1 MKQLHIL
8 LITFAFM
15 TAGTNA
21 KAQRLS
27 PPTEGTRG
35 TLEQLYAASETNP
48 VDATWLIVNP
58 SFETGDETGWTLI
71 GKDPNGNDEFQTTNR
86 YSMSN
91 MDGQYLMNAYQWWS
105 SSIGVRQVVE
115 DVPSGV
121 YEISAVVCTWVNRY
135 VWFSANENTVNTAGV
150 NDQTGIPV
158 SIALTI
164 DEQQTLDISAGS
176 TGEWWVEGHGSE
188 TTTFFKLDNVRLTC
202 KGLFLNGMAKPLP
215 NNNTTPLTA
224 GQWYYYDA
232 IYPTQYLLRGN
243 IDGMV
248 CSTDGMVLES
258 QATTQAVGHKMDF
271 AKGRIYFK
279 TNRNDAILL
288 IEPERELL
296 HDEFTAVALN
306 VDGLPQKIA
315 TYTLN
320 EDGPGEEGTKLI
332 SKYLKEKGYDFIGVS
347 EDFNYNGALMS
358 YISNFYA
365 CGTVR
370 ATLSVGGLISGGFPF
385 DTDGLNLI
393 WKRDTMTASNESW
406 TKWSATTSTDGNQ
419 YVKKG
424 FRHYDMIIG
433 EGDEMIMDVYVLHMD
448 AGDKAVGS
456 RENQWVQLADAINN
470 SDTSRPKLIIGDTN
484 SRWTRE
490 DIHSNFKNNI
500 ANHTVSDV
508 WVELCRNNIY
518 PNTSMADLTDNSA
531 PTQFANYEVVDK
543 IIYLNPEGQNSLNTL
558 LLKPESFRIEQDY
571 TYDYVQHDGNTNALG
586 DHKPVV
592 VTFSCMKAGDVK
604 HLLGDVTKDGK
615 VDITDVTALVN
626 IILENDNTEQDNY
639 DHVAADVNLDGIIN
653 ITDIT
658 ELIEIILKQ

>member
-8 LITFAFM
+8 LIIFAFM
-15 TAGTNA
+15 TAGTTA

-105 SSIGVRQVVE
+105 SNIGVRQVVE
-115 DVPSGV
+115 DVPSGI
-121 YEISAVVCTWVNRY
+121 YEISAVVCTWANRY

-164 DEQQTLDISAGS
+164 DEKQTLDISAGS
-176 TGEWWVEGHGSE
+176 TAEWWNAGHE
-188 TTTFFKLDNVRLTC
+188 EEKQTFFKLDNVRLTC

-215 NNNTTPLTA
+215 NNNTTPLSA

-248 CSTDGMVLES
+248 CSTDGMVPES
-258 QATTQAVGHKMDF
+258 QATTQAVEHIMNF
-271 AKGRIYFK
+271 SKGRIYFK
-279 TNRNDAILL
+279 TNRNDAILI
-288 IEPERELL
+288 IEPERDLL
-296 HDEFTAVALN
+296 HNKFTAVALN
-306 VDGLPQKIA
+306 VDGLPQKILGVI
-315 TYTLN
+315 TIN
-320 EDGPGEEGTKLI
+320 EDGPGSDGTKLI
-332 SKYLKEKGYDFIGVS
+332 SQYLASKGYDFIGVS
-347 EDFNYNGALMS
+347 EDFNYHGSLMS
-358 YISNFYA
+358 ELGNYA
-365 CGTVR
+365 SGTVR
-370 ATLSVGGLISGGFPF
+370 ATLSIGDLSYPF

-393 WKRDTMTASNESW
+393 WKTNKVSATNESW
-406 TKWSATTSTDGNQ
+406 TRWSSTTSTDGNQ

-424 FRHYDMIIG
+424 FRHYDMTLG
-433 EGDEMIMDVYVLHMD
+433 NGMVMDVYVLHMD
-448 AGDKAVGS
+448 AGDEAVGS
-456 RENQWVQLADAINN
+456 RESQWAQLAGAING
-470 SDTSRPKLIIGDTN
+470 SDASRPKLIIGDTN

-490 DIHSNFKNNI
+490 DIHSNFKDII

-508 WVELCRNNIY
+508 WVELCRNNID
-518 PNTSMADLTDNSA
+518 PNTSMADLTDASD
-531 PTQFANYEVVDK
+531 PTNFANYEVVDK

-558 LLKPESFRIEQDY
+558 LLKPESFCIEQDY
-571 TYDYVQHDGNTNALG
+571 TYGYVEGNDNTKALG

-626 IILENDNTEQDNY
+626 IILENDNTMQDNY
-639 DHVAADVNLDGIIN
+639 DHVAADVNMDGLIN

-658 ELIEIILKQ
+658 ELIEIILNI

>member
-8 LITFAFM
+8 LIVFTFMA
-15 TAGTNA
+15 AGTTA

-35 TLEQLYAASETNP
+35 TLEQLYAASEMNP

-71 GKDPNGNDEFQTTNR
+71 GKDPNGNDEFKTR
-86 YSMSN
+86 GDKEYRIRN
-91 MDGQYLMNAYQWWS
+91 MDGDYLMNAYQWWAP
-105 SSIGVRQVVE
+105 SISVKQVVE

-135 VWFSANENTVNTAGV
+135 VWFSANENTVNTAGEG
-150 NDQTGIPV
+150 DKEGLPV

-164 DEQQTLDISAGS
+164 DERQTLDISAGS
-176 TGEWWVEGHGSE
+176 TAEWWNAGHE
-188 TTTFFKLDNVRLTC
+188 EEKQTFFKLDNVRLTC

-248 CSTDGMVLES
+248 CSTDGMVPES

-271 AKGRIYFK
+271 GKGRVYFK
-279 TNRNDAILL
+279 TNRTDAILI

-296 HDEFTAVALN
+296 HNEFTAAALN
-306 VDGLPQKIA
+306 VDGLPQKI
-315 TYTLN
+315 LLFISIN
-320 EDGPGEEGTKLI
+320 EDGPGSDGTKLI
-332 SKYLKEKGYDFIGVS
+332 SQYLSSKDYDFIGVS
-347 EDFNYNGALMS
+347 EDFNYHGSLMS
-358 YISNFYA
+358 ELGNYDS
-365 CGTVR
+365 GTVR
-370 ATLSVGGLISGGFPF
+370 ATLSLGDLSYPF

-424 FRHYDMIIG
+424 FRHYDMKIG

-448 AGDKAVGS
+448 AGDEAVGS
-456 RENQWVQLADAINN
+456 RESQWKQLADAINV
-470 SDTSRPKLIIGDTN
+470 SDISRPKLIIGDTN

-490 DIHSNFKNNI
+490 DIHSNFKNIFTNF
-500 ANHTVSDV
+500 TVSDV
-508 WVELCRNNIY
+508 WVELCRNNTY
-518 PNTSMADLTDNSA
+518 PNTSMDDLTDASD
-531 PTQFANYEVVDK
+531 PTNYANYEVVDK
-543 IIYLNPEGQNSLNTL
+543 IIYLNPKGENTL
-558 LLKPESFRIEQDY
+558 RLTPESFRIEQDY

-592 VTFSCMKAGDVK
+592 VTFSCMKADDVK

-626 IILENDNTEQDNY
+626 IILENDNTMQDNY
-639 DHVAADVNLDGIIN
+639 DHVAADVNMDGIIN

>member
-8 LITFAFM
+8 LIIFAFM
-15 TAGTNA
+15 TAGTTT
-21 KAQRLS
+21 KAEDR
-27 PPTEGTRG
+27 
-35 TLEQLYAASETNP
+35 TLDSQIEQLYAASATNP

-71 GKDPNGNDEFQTTNR
+71 NRNPDNTEEFKTTNK

-91 MDGQYLMNAYQWWS
+91 MDGQYLMNAFQWWA

-115 DVPSGV
+115 DIPSGV
-121 YEISAVVCTWVNRY
+121 YEISAVVCTWANRY

-164 DEQQTLDISAGS
+164 DERQTLDISAGS
-176 TGEWWVEGHGSE
+176 TGIWWGGMEEV
-188 TTTFFKLDNVRLTC
+188 TTFFKFDNVHLTC

-248 CSTDGMVLES
+248 CSTDGMVPES
-258 QATTQAVGHKMDF
+258 QATTQTVEHNMTF
-271 AKGRIYFK
+271 VKGRVYFK

-288 IEPERELL
+288 IDPERELL

-332 SKYLKEKGYDFIGVS
+332 SKYLKEKDYDFIGVS

-370 ATLSVGGLISGGFPF
+370 ATLSVGGFISGGFPF

-393 WKRDTMTASNESW
+393 WKRDSVTVSNESW
-406 TKWSATTSTDGNQ
+406 TRWSSTTSTDGNQ

-424 FRHYDMIIG
+424 FRHYDMTLG
-433 EGDEMIMDVYVLHMD
+433 NGMVMDVYVLHMD
-448 AGDKAVGS
+448 AGDEAVGS
-456 RENQWVQLADAINN
+456 RENQWVQLAGAINN

-490 DIHSNFKNNI
+490 DIHTNFKNII

-518 PNTSMADLTDNSA
+518 PNTSMDDLTDASD
-531 PTQFANYEVVDK
+531 PTNYANYEVVDK
-543 IIYLNPEGQNSLNTL
+543 IIYLNPKNENTL
-558 LLKPESFRIEQDY
+558 RLTPESFRIEQDY
-571 TYDYVQHDGNTNALG
+571 TYGYVEGNDNTKALG

-592 VTFSCMKAGDVK
+592 VTFSCMKAGNVK

-626 IILENDNTEQDNY
+626 IILENDNTMQDNY
-639 DHVAADVNLDGIIN
+639 DHVAADVNMDGLIN

-658 ELIEIILKQ
+658 ELIEIILNI

>member
-8 LITFAFM
+8 LIIFAFM
-15 TAGTNA
+15 TAGTTA

-35 TLEQLYAASETNP
+35 TLEQLYAASEMNP
-48 VDATWLIVNP
+48 VDATWLIANP

-105 SSIGVRQVVE
+105 SSIGVRQMVE

-121 YEISAVVCTWVNRY
+121 YEISAVVCTWANRY
-135 VWFSANENTVNTAGV
+135 VWFSANENTVNTAGI

-176 TGEWWVEGHGSE
+176 TGTWWEDGHNGE
-188 TTTFFKLDNVRLTC
+188 ITTFFKFDNVRLTC

-258 QATTQAVGHKMDF
+258 QATTQAVEHKMDF
-271 AKGRIYFK
+271 AKGRVYFK
-279 TNRNDAILL
+279 TNRTDAILL

-306 VDGLPQKIA
+306 VDGLPQKVA
-315 TYTLN
+315 FVTLN
-320 EDGPGEEGTKLI
+320 EDGPGSDGTKLI
-332 SKYLKEKGYDFIGVS
+332 SQYLASKDYDFIGVS
-347 EDFNYNGALMS
+347 EDFNYHGSLMS
-358 YISNFYA
+358 ELSGNYDS
-365 CGTVR
+365 GTVR
-370 ATLSVGGLISGGFPF
+370 ATLSIGDFSYPF

-393 WKRDTMTASNESW
+393 WKTSTMAATNESW
-406 TKWSATTSTDGNQ
+406 TRWTSTTSTDGNQ

-424 FRHYDMIIG
+424 FRHYDMTFG
-433 EGDEMIMDVYVLHMD
+433 NGMVMDVYVLHMD

-456 RENQWVQLADAINN
+456 RESQWAQLAGAINTA
-470 SDTSRPKLIIGDTN
+470 DASRPKLIIGDTN

-490 DIHSNFKNNI
+490 DIHSNFKDII

-508 WVELCRNNIY
+508 WVELCRNNTY
-518 PNTSMADLTDNSA
+518 PNTSMDDLTDASD
-531 PTQFANYEVVDK
+531 PTNYANYEVVDK
-543 IIYLNPEGQNSLNTL
+543 IIYLNPKGENTL
-558 LLKPESFRIEQDY
+558 RLTPESFSIEQDY

-592 VTFSCMKAGDVK
+592 VTFSCMKADDVK

-626 IILENDNTEQDNY
+626 IILENDDTEQDNY
-639 DHVAADVNLDGIIN
+639 DHVAADVNMDGIIN
-653 ITDIT
+653 ITDVT
-658 ELIEIILKQ
+658 ELIEIILNK

>member
-8 LITFAFM
+8 LIIFAFM

-27 PPTEGTRG
+27 SPTEGTRG
-35 TLEQLYAASETNP
+35 ALEQLYAASETNP

-115 DVPSGV
+115 DVPSGA
-121 YEISAVVCTWVNRY
+121 YEISAVVCTWANRY
-135 VWFSANENTVNTAGV
+135 VWFSANEHTVNTAGI

-176 TGEWWVEGHGSE
+176 TAEWWNAGHEGE
-188 TTTFFKLDNVRLTC
+188 TQTFFKLDNVRLTC

-215 NNNTTPLTA
+215 NNNTTLLTA

-248 CSTDGMVLES
+248 CSTDGMVPES
-258 QATTQAVGHKMDF
+258 QATTQTVEHNMPF
-271 AKGRIYFK
+271 VKGRVYFK
-279 TNRNDAILL
+279 TTRSDAILL
-288 IEPERELL
+288 IEPEKDLL
-296 HDEFTAVALN
+296 QDEFTAVALN
-306 VDGLPQKIA
+306 VDGLPQKVA
-315 TYTLN
+315 FVTLN
-320 EDGPGEEGTKLI
+320 EDGPGSDGTKLI
-332 SKYLKEKGYDFIGVS
+332 SQYLALKDYDFIGVS
-347 EDFNYNGALMS
+347 EDFNYHGSLMS
-358 YISNFYA
+358 SLSTNYD
-365 CGTVR
+365 CGTLR
-370 ATLSVGGLISGGFPF
+370 ASLDISHLSIPF

-393 WKRDTMTASNESW
+393 WKRDTVTASNESW
-406 TKWSATTSTDGNQ
+406 TRWTSTTSTDGNQ

-448 AGDKAVGS
+448 AGDEAIGS
-456 RENQWVQLADAINN
+456 RESQWKQLADAIKNYN
-470 SDTSRPKLIIGDTN
+470 TSRPKLIIGDTN

-490 DIHSNFKNNI
+490 DIHSNFKNIITNF
-500 ANHTVSDV
+500 TVSDV
-508 WVELCRNNIY
+508 WVELCRNNTY
-518 PNTSMADLTDNSA
+518 PNTSMDDLTDASD
-531 PTQFANYEVVDK
+531 PTNYANYEVVDK
-543 IIYLNPEGQNSLNTL
+543 IIYLNPKGENTL
-558 LLKPESFRIEQDY
+558 RLTPESFRIEQDY
-571 TYDYVQHDGNTNALG
+571 TYDYVQHDGNTNVLG

-604 HLLGDVTKDGK
+604 HLWGDVTKDGK

-639 DHVAADVNLDGIIN
+639 DHVAADVNMDGIIN

-658 ELIEIILKQ
+658 KLIEIILKQ

>member
-8 LITFAFM
+8 LIIFAFM

-27 PPTEGTRG
+27 SPTEGTRG
-35 TLEQLYAASETNP
+35 ALEQLYAASETNP

-115 DVPSGV
+115 DVPSGA
-121 YEISAVVCTWVNRY
+121 YEISAVVCTWANRY
-135 VWFSANENTVNTAGV
+135 VWFSANEHTVNTAGI

-176 TGEWWVEGHGSE
+176 TAEWWNAGHEGE
-188 TTTFFKLDNVRLTC
+188 TQTFFKLDNVRLTC

-215 NNNTTPLTA
+215 NNNTTLLTA

-248 CSTDGMVLES
+248 CSTDGMVPES
-258 QATTQAVGHKMDF
+258 QATTQTVEHNMTF
-271 AKGRIYFK
+271 VKGRVYFK
-279 TNRNDAILL
+279 TTRSDAILL
-288 IEPERELL
+288 IEPEKDLL
-296 HDEFTAVALN
+296 QDEFTAVALN
-306 VDGLPQKIA
+306 VDGLPQKVA
-315 TYTLN
+315 FVTLN
-320 EDGPGEEGTKLI
+320 EDGPGSDGTKLI
-332 SKYLKEKGYDFIGVS
+332 SQYLALKDYDFIGVS
-347 EDFNYNGALMS
+347 EDFNYHGSLMS
-358 YISNFYA
+358 SLSTNYD
-365 CGTVR
+365 CGTLR
-370 ATLSVGGLISGGFPF
+370 ASLDISHLSIPF

-393 WKRDTMTASNESW
+393 WKRDTVTASNESW
-406 TKWSATTSTDGNQ
+406 TRWTSTTSTDGNQ

-448 AGDKAVGS
+448 AGDEAIGS
-456 RENQWVQLADAINN
+456 RESQWKQLADAIKNYN
-470 SDTSRPKLIIGDTN
+470 TSRPKLIIGDTN

-490 DIHSNFKNNI
+490 DIHSNFKNIITNF
-500 ANHTVSDV
+500 TVSDV
-508 WVELCRNNIY
+508 WVELCRNNTY
-518 PNTSMADLTDNSA
+518 PNTSMDDLTDASD
-531 PTQFANYEVVDK
+531 PTNYANYEVVDK
-543 IIYLNPEGQNSLNTL
+543 IIYLNPKGENTL
-558 LLKPESFRIEQDY
+558 RLTPESFRIEQDY
-571 TYDYVQHDGNTNALG
+571 TYDYVQHDGNTNVLG

-604 HLLGDVTKDGK
+604 HLWGDVTKDGK

-639 DHVAADVNLDGIIN
+639 DHVAADVNMDGIIN

-658 ELIEIILKQ
+658 KLIEIILKQ

>member
-8 LITFAFM
+8 LIIFAFM
-15 TAGTNA
+15 TAGTTT
-21 KAQRLS
+21 KAEDR
-27 PPTEGTRG
+27 
-35 TLEQLYAASETNP
+35 TLDSQIEQLYAASATNP

-71 GKDPNGNDEFQTTNR
+71 NRNPDNTEEFKTTNK

-91 MDGQYLMNAYQWWS
+91 MDGQYLMNAFQWWA

-115 DVPSGV
+115 DVPSGI
-121 YEISAVVCTWVNRY
+121 YEISAVVCTWANRY

-164 DEQQTLDISAGS
+164 DEKQTLDISAGS
-176 TGEWWVEGHGSE
+176 TAEWWNAGHE
-188 TTTFFKLDNVRLTC
+188 EEKQTFFKLDNVRLTC

-215 NNNTTPLTA
+215 NNNTTPLSA

-243 IDGMV
+243 LDGMV
-248 CSTDGMVLES
+248 CSTDGMVLKS
-258 QATTQAVGHKMDF
+258 QATTQALEHNMTFV
-271 AKGRIYFK
+271 KGRVYFK
-279 TNRNDAILL
+279 TTRSDAILL

-296 HDEFTAVALN
+296 QDEFTAVALN
-306 VDGLPQKIA
+306 VDGLPQKILGVI
-315 TYTLN
+315 TIN
-320 EDGPGEEGTKLI
+320 EDGPGSDGTKLI
-332 SKYLKEKGYDFIGVS
+332 SQYLASKGYDFIGVS
-347 EDFNYNGALMS
+347 EDFNYHGSLMS
-358 YISNFYA
+358 ELGNYA
-365 CGTVR
+365 SGTVR
-370 ATLSVGGLISGGFPF
+370 ATLSIGDLSYPF

-393 WKRDTMTASNESW
+393 WKTNKVSATNESW
-406 TKWSATTSTDGNQ
+406 TRWSSTTSTDGNQ

-424 FRHYDMIIG
+424 FRHYDMTLG
-433 EGDEMIMDVYVLHMD
+433 NGMVMDVYVLHMD
-448 AGDKAVGS
+448 AGDEAVGS
-456 RENQWVQLADAINN
+456 RENQWAQLADAIKNYN
-470 SDTSRPKLIIGDTN
+470 TSRPKLIIGDTN

-490 DIHSNFKNNI
+490 DIHSNFKNIITNF
-500 ANHTVSDV
+500 TVSDV

-518 PNTSMADLTDNSA
+518 PNTSMADLTDASD
-531 PTQFANYEVVDK
+531 PTNYANYEVVDK
-543 IIYLNPEGQNSLNTL
+543 IIYLNPKGENTL
-558 LLKPESFRIEQDY
+558 RLTPESFRIEQDY

-604 HLLGDVTKDGK
+604 HLLGDVIKDGK

-626 IILENDNTEQDNY
+626 IILENDDTEQDNY
-639 DHVAADVNLDGIIN
+639 DHVAADVNMDGIIN

-658 ELIEIILKQ
+658 ELIEIILNK